1 MFATRRTTMPLA
13 QATRHRRSLAR
24 LVLTLFAV
32 SALLV
37 LCSGCGPAGTR
48 KSAVTA
54 PLAHAPSVRQVRVHL
69 APTPAISTT
78 VRTAQRHLYPFAA
91 ANVGLM
97 QPAVDAQGTVWVGEM
112 HTNRLGRL
120 NSHRGVV
127 TSWVPP
133 GAQDGIMTTTVDA
146 HGDAWF
152 IEQNAN
158 YIGHF
163 EKRQQTFRIFPLGTW
178 NGSPLGPQDLQFDDK
193 GLLWFTERLTRPQ
206 AT

>member
-1 MFATRRTTMPLA
+1 MFATRRTMMPLA
-13 QATRHRRSLAR
+13 EATRHQRSLAR

-69 APTPAISTT
+69 APTPAISTA
-78 VRTAQRHLYPFAA
+78 VRTAQRHLYPFAQ
-91 ANVGLM
+91 ANIGLM

-146 HGDAWF
+146 HG
-152 IEQNAN
+152 
-158 YIGHF
+158 
-163 EKRQQTFRIFPLGTW
+163 TP
-178 NGSPLGPQDLQFDDK
+178 
-193 GLLWFTERLTRPQ
+193 GLLSRTPITSGTLRRGSRRFASSRWARGMGAPSDHKTCNSMTRGCSGLPQ
-206 AT
+206 